1 MERWSAMHT
10 GLSEKVR
17 QLAVKEYV
25 EPARRKG
32 ANVVIPVGEIQQ
44 KLRRE
49 GFPSGHIRQICTS
62 LESKLFS
69 DRFGLKLDSPAGQPE
84 RVTTVLRFRFNEGTL
99 SRPGAGETEDPLLE
113 LAGVLRGAIREGAKA
128 FLQELRK
135 DRDFEQRR

>member
-1 MERWSAMHT
+1 MNT

-17 QLAVKEYV
+17 QLALKEYV

-44 KLRRE
+44 KLRQE

-69 DRFGLKLDSPAGQPE
+69 DRLGLKMDNPAGQPE
-84 RVTTVLRFRFNEGTL
+84 RVTTVLRFRFIDRTGTPVAV
-99 SRPGAGETEDPLLE
+99 SETEDPLLE
-113 LAGVLRGAIREGAKA
+113 LVGALRGAIREGAKA
-128 FLQELRK
+128 FLQDLRK
-135 DRDFEQRR
+135 DREFEKRR

>member
-1 MERWSAMHT
+1 MQSGW
-10 GLSEKVR
+10 SEKVR

-32 ANVVIPVGEIQQ
+32 SDVVIPVGEIQQ

-69 DRFGLKLDSPAGQPE
+69 ERLGLKLDSPAGQPE
-84 RVTTVLRFRFNEGTL
+84 RVTTVFRFHFKEGAL
-99 SRPGAGETEDPLLE
+99 SRPVASEIEDPLLE
-113 LAGVLRGAIREGAKA
+113 LAGVLRGAIQEGAKA

-135 DRDFEQRR
+135 DEFEQAQ

>member
-1 MERWSAMHT
+1 MQSGW
-10 GLSEKVR
+10 SEKVR

-32 ANVVIPVGEIQQ
+32 SDVVIPVGEIQQ

-69 DRFGLKLDSPAGQPE
+69 ERLGLKLDSPAAQPE
-84 RVTTVLRFRFNEGTL
+84 RVTTVFRFHFKEGAL
-99 SRPGAGETEDPLLE
+99 SRPVASEIEDPLLE
-113 LAGVLRGAIREGAKA
+113 LAGVLRGAIQEGAKA

-135 DRDFEQRR
+135 DEFEQAQ

>member
-1 MERWSAMHT
+1 MQSGW
-10 GLSEKVR
+10 SEKVR

-32 ANVVIPVGEIQQ
+32 SDVVIPVGEIQQ

-69 DRFGLKLDSPAGQPE
+69 ERLGLKLDSPAGQPE
-84 RVTTVLRFRFNEGTL
+84 RVTTVFRFHFKEGAL
-99 SRPGAGETEDPLLE
+99 SRPVASEIEDPLLE
-113 LAGVLRGAIREGAKA
+113 LAGVLRGAIREGA
-128 FLQELRK
+128 
-135 DRDFEQRR
+135 

>member
-1 MERWSAMHT
+1 MNS

-69 DRFGLKLDSPAGQPE
+69 EHLGLKLESPAGQPE
-84 RVTTVLRFRFNEGTL
+84 RVTTIFRFRFKDSNL
-99 SRPGAGETEDPLLE
+99 SRSASSGTEDPLLE

-128 FLQELRK
+128 FLNDLRK
-135 DRDFEQRR
+135 DRDFGGKQ

>member
-1 MERWSAMHT
+1 MHS

-25 EPARRKG
+25 DPARRIG
-32 ANVVIPVGEIQQ
+32 ASVVIPVGEIQK
-44 KLRRE
+44 KLRQE

-69 DRFGLKLDSPAGQPE
+69 ERLGLRLESPAGQPE
-84 RVTTVLRFRFNEGTL
+84 RVTTVFRFRFTDSKL
-99 SRPGAGETEDPLLE
+99 SSSATSETGDPLLE

-128 FLQELRK
+128 FLQDLRK
-135 DRDFEQRR
+135 DREFEQKR

>member
-1 MERWSAMHT
+1 MQP

-32 ANVVIPVGEIQQ
+32 SDVVIPVGEIQQ
-44 KLRRE
+44 KLRQE

-69 DRFGLKLDSPAGQPE
+69 ERLGLKLDSPAGQPE
-84 RVTTVLRFRFNEGTL
+84 RVTTVFRFHFKEGAL
-99 SRPGAGETEDPLLE
+99 SRPVASEIEDPLLE
-113 LAGVLRGAIREGAKA
+113 LAGVLRGAIQEGAKA

-135 DRDFEQRR
+135 DEFEQAQ

>member
-1 MERWSAMHT
+1 MQSGW
-10 GLSEKVR
+10 SEKVR
-17 QLAVKEYV
+17 QLAGKEYV

-32 ANVVIPVGEIQQ
+32 SDVVIPVGEIQQ

-69 DRFGLKLDSPAGQPE
+69 ERLGLKLDSPAAQPE
-84 RVTTVLRFRFNEGTL
+84 RVTTVFRFHFKEGAL
-99 SRPGAGETEDPLLE
+99 SRPVASEIEDPLLE
-113 LAGVLRGAIREGAKA
+113 LAGVLRGAIREGAEA

-135 DRDFEQRR
+135 DEFEQAQ

>member
-1 MERWSAMHT
+1 MIHNLNTCIDNYLNYGITMERWSAMHT

-69 DRFGLKLDSPAGQPE
+69 DRFVLKLAIPA
-84 RVTTVLRFRFNEGTL
+84 RN
-99 SRPGAGETEDPLLE
+99 
-113 LAGVLRGAIREGAKA
+113 
-128 FLQELRK
+128 
-135 DRDFEQRR
+135 

>member
-1 MERWSAMHT
+1 MHS

-32 ANVVIPVGEIQQ
+32 TNIVIPVGEIQQ

-69 DRFGLKLDSPAGQPE
+69 ERLGLKLDSPAGQPE
-84 RVTTVLRFRFNEGTL
+84 RVTTTFQFRFTDSNL
-99 SRPGAGETEDPLLE
+99 SGPLTSATEDPLLE

-128 FLQELRK
+128 FLREMRK
-135 DRDFEQRR
+135 DRDFEQKQ

>member
-1 MERWSAMHT
+1 MQSGW
-10 GLSEKVR
+10 SEKVR

-32 ANVVIPVGEIQQ
+32 SDVVIPVGEIQQ

-69 DRFGLKLDSPAGQPE
+69 ERLGLKLDSPVGQPE
-84 RVTTVLRFRFNEGTL
+84 RVTTVFRFHFKEAVL
-99 SRPGAGETEDPLLE
+99 SRPMASETEDPLLE

-135 DRDFEQRR
+135 DEFEQAR

>member
-1 MERWSAMHT
+1 MNS

-69 DRFGLKLDSPAGQPE
+69 EHLGLKLESPAGQPE
-84 RVTTVLRFRFNEGTL
+84 RVTTIFRFRFQDSKL
-99 SRPGAGETEDPLLE
+99 SHSAASGSVDPLLE
-113 LAGVLRGAIREGAKA
+113 LTGVLRGAIREGAKA
-128 FLQELRK
+128 FLHDLRK
-135 DRDFEQRR
+135 DRDFGGKQ

>member
-1 MERWSAMHT
+1 MQSGW
-10 GLSEKVR
+10 SEKVR

-32 ANVVIPVGEIQQ
+32 SDVVIPVGEIQQ

-69 DRFGLKLDSPAGQPE
+69 ERLGLKLDSPAGQPE
-84 RVTTVLRFRFNEGTL
+84 RVTTVFRFHFKEGAL
-99 SRPGAGETEDPLLE
+99 SRSVASEIEDPLLE
-113 LAGVLRGAIREGAKA
+113 LAGVLRGAIQEGAKA

-135 DRDFEQRR
+135 DEFEQAQ

>member
-1 MERWSAMHT
+1 MQSGW
-10 GLSEKVR
+10 SEKVR
-17 QLAVKEYV
+17 QLAGKEYV

-32 ANVVIPVGEIQQ
+32 SDVVIPVGEIQQ

-69 DRFGLKLDSPAGQPE
+69 ERLGLKLDSPAGQPE
-84 RVTTVLRFRFNEGTL
+84 RVTTVFRFHFKEGAL
-99 SRPGAGETEDPLLE
+99 SRPVASEIEDPLLE
-113 LAGVLRGAIREGAKA
+113 LAGVLRGAIREGAEA

-135 DRDFEQRR
+135 DEFEQAQ

>member
-1 MERWSAMHT
+1 MHS

-25 EPARRKG
+25 DPARRTG
-32 ANVVIPVGEIQQ
+32 ASVVIPVGEIQK
-44 KLRRE
+44 KLRQE

-69 DRFGLKLDSPAGQPE
+69 ERLGLRLDSPAGQPE
-84 RVTTVLRFRFNEGTL
+84 RVTTVFRFRFTDSKL
-99 SRPGAGETEDPLLE
+99 SSAAASETVDPLLE

-128 FLQELRK
+128 FLQDLRK
-135 DRDFEQRR
+135 DRDFEQKR

>member
-1 MERWSAMHT
+1 MHS

-32 ANVVIPVGEIQQ
+32 ADVVIPVGEIQQ

-69 DRFGLKLDSPAGQPE
+69 ERLGLRPESPAGQPE
-84 RVTTVLRFRFNEGTL
+84 RVTTVFRFRFTDSTL
-99 SRPGAGETEDPLLE
+99 TPPIVSETEDPLLE
-113 LAGVLRGAIREGAKA
+113 LAGILRGAIREGAKA

-135 DRDFEQRR
+135 DRDFEQKSGR

>member
-1 MERWSAMHT
+1 MNS

-25 EPARRKG
+25 EPARRRG

-62 LESKLFS
+62 LESKLF
-69 DRFGLKLDSPAGQPE
+69 REHLGLKLESPAGQPE
-84 RVTTVLRFRFNEGTL
+84 RVTTIFRFRFKDSKL
-99 SRPGAGETEDPLLE
+99 SRSASGTEDPLLE
-113 LAGVLRGAIREGAKA
+113 LAGILRGAIREGAKA
-128 FLQELRK
+128 FLHDLRK
-135 DRDFEQRR
+135 DRDFGRKQ